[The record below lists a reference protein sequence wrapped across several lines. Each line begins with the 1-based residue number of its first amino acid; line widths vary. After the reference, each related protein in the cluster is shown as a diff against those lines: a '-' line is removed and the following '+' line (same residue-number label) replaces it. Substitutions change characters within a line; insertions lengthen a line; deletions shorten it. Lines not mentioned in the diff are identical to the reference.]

1 MTFDLW
7 RPFLGSTLKH
17 LCGSGL
23 RPGYST
29 LCPTAFTPHKPSVG
43 CSGWLVRADAMD
55 FPGRTNSLS
64 SMRGPDNHLDL
75 FSSSQQELCVKKG
88 SHPTT
93 VYLYCF
99 FFELTCRSLL
109 QPLYSTLPY
118 SSQEPTHP
126 TLLLTTASPRRR
138 LLVFC
143 SIIIP
148 SAPSIILFQS
158 QP

>member
-1 MTFDLW
+1 LTFDLW
-7 RPFLGSTLKH
+7 KPFLGSTPEH

-23 RPGYST
+23 RPGYRT
-29 LCPTAFTPHKPSVG
+29 LCPTAFTPHQPSVG
-43 CSGWLVRADAMD
+43 CSGWLIRADATN
-55 FPGRTNSLS
+55 FLGRTNSLS
-64 SMRGPDNHLDL
+64 SMRGPNNRLDL
-75 FSSSQQELCVKKG
+75 FSKQPTGAIRAEE

-93 VYLYCF
+93 LYLYCF

-109 QPLYSTLPY
+109 QALYSTLPY
-118 SSQEPTHP
+118 SSQEPIHP

-148 SAPSIILFQS
+148 SAP
-158 QP
+158 